1 MIKWMVF
8 GWLLL
13 VSLILFIMMGMDKQK
28 AVRHQWRISEKA
40 LFLAAFLGGAVGG
53 TAGMYYF
60 RHKTKHILFQFGFPV
75 LAILQIL
82 LFFWI
87 CWA

>member
-13 VSLILFIMMGMDKQK
+13 ASLILFIMMGIDKQR
-28 AVRHQWRISEKA
+28 AVRHKWRISEKT
-40 LFLAAFLGGAVGG
+40 LFLTAFFGGAVGG
-53 TAGMYYF
+53 TVGMYYF
-60 RHKTKHILFQFGFPV
+60 RHKTKHSLFQFGFPI
-75 LAILQIL
+75 LTILQIL
-82 LFFWI
+82 LFCWI